1 MIYIHIPFCRSFCTY
16 CDFYSEAVPGCA
28 GSRKAE
34 FEQGLFLKY
43 QNALC
48 AEILSR
54 RSEITS
60 DINTLYIG
68 GGTPSV
74 LPPSFFEAVLEALSH
89 AGVRTEFDE
98 FTVEVNPEDVV
109 EKGEEYIRALA
120 RMGVNRISMG
130 VQSFDDGILKWMNRR
145 HDARTAR
152 RAYGIIESAGIGNIS
167 IDLIFGLG
175 QLSPDRWE
183 DTVHQALAISSVGKM
198 PSHVSAYQLSVEPG
212 SMLAEF
218 VRRGTFREASQE
230 ECRLQYDIL
239 CRVLK
244 EAGYHHYEISN
255 FSLPGKEAVH
265 NSAYW
270 DHVPYTGFGPG
281 AHSFLV
287 SEDSGNQPVIMR
299 KWNNPDLKAYLDRFG
314 RTGEGGDSMNSS
326 IPPDAVVGSEILTK
340 EQYDLE
346 TLMLSLRTS
355 AGVDEGF
362 LRAHTDSRA
371 LEKMISC
378 GCLVPAMN
386 GRIRIPE
393 ESFFISDGIIAEIA

>member
-28 GSRKAE
+28 GSRKAK

-54 RSEITS
+54 CSEITS
-60 DINTLYIG
+60 EINTLYIG

-89 AGVRTEFDE
+89 AGVRTDFDE

-183 DTVHQALAISSVGKM
+183 DTVHQALAISSMGKK

-270 DHVPYTGFGPG
+270 EHVPYYGFGPG

-326 IPPDAVVGSEILTK
+326 IPPDAVVGSETLTK
-340 EQYDLE
+340 DQYDLE

-355 AGVDEGF
+355 KGVDEGF
-362 LRAHTDSRA
+362 LRAHSDSRA